1 MNTEM
6 VLDVNQGA
14 SDVLKEYEEG
24 GIEFSKFLQMLEML
38 NSFSDVI
45 RSLKLSE
52 NVNFIY
58 RKEDI
63 PKLISD
69 ERFLSIEP
77 LKRDIENLLKI
88 HSDKVFNSFFKI
100 KVFHLHYKVY
110 MCSAFSC
117 RKIIPYPHAR
127 TCKEILK
134 GRIIVFSIRG
144 FR

>member
-24 GIEFSKFLQMLEML
+24 GIEFSKFLQMLEIL

-88 HSDKVFNSFFKI
+88 HSDKVLLDYFQVLTEKLEIISSNFNCI
-100 KVFHLHYKVY
+100 
-110 MCSAFSC
+110 
-117 RKIIPYPHAR
+117 
-127 TCKEILK
+127 
-134 GRIIVFSIRG
+134 FSI
-144 FR
+144 FSYFYLTDN

>member
-88 HSDKVFNSFFKI
+88 HSDKVLETN
-100 KVFHLHYKVY
+100 H
-110 MCSAFSC
+110 
-117 RKIIPYPHAR
+117 
-127 TCKEILK
+127 
-134 GRIIVFSIRG
+134 
-144 FR
+144 